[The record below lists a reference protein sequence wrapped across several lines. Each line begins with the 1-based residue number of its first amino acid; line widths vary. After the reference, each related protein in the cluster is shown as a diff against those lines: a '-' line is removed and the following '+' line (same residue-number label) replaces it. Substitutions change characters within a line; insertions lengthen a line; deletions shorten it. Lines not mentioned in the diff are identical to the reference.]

1 MSGALVPL
9 TPVIRD
15 RAPFLPVGRAN
26 AAFVAHLIATRIAA
40 PQTRMR
46 RRAEP
51 AEAAAAYNGVGQWP
65 SPSRRGLSQSF

>member
-9 TPVIRD
+9 KPVICD
-15 RAPFLPVGRAN
+15 RVPFLPVSRAN
-26 AAFVAHLIATRIAA
+26 AAFVAHLIATRIQA

-51 AEAAAAYNGVGQWP
+51 AEAAAAYSGVGQWP
-65 SPSRRGLSQSF
+65 MPSRRALVPPI